1 MVRHWHRAVAFW
13 PGAILALLLCLTA
26 SLTAC
31 SGLAAPNEEAPPAPP
46 VPNYRQLVAEK
57 LRAAFRDYVA
67 YDNFQIAEPR
77 WVHSM
82 RGWSWL
88 ICVRFEDHGRPR
100 NYALYLQS
108 DKFVDN
114 RYAVESDGC
123 NVQAY
128 APFELMAT
136 GLQPVH

>member
-1 MVRHWHRAVAFW
+1 MRHRRVVAIW
-13 PGAILALLLCLTA
+13 PGAVLALLLCLPP

-31 SGLAAPNEEAPPAPP
+31 SSLAAPSEDAPPAEL
-46 VPNYRQLVAEK
+46 VPNYRQLVADK

-77 WVHSM
+77 WVHAV

-88 ICVRFEDHGRPR
+88 ICIRFEDHGRPR

-114 RYAVESDGC
+114 RYAVGSDSC
-123 NVQAY
+123 DTQVY

-136 GLQPVH
+136 GLSPVH